1 VRPEPG
7 SNSHKKCLNS
17 QKTVKLNK
25 INSLLAIACMLFASI
40 NRSAL
45 HIGSFACFV
54 QFSKV
59 YIVAF

>member
-25 INSLLAIACMLFASI
+25 IDSLLAIACMLFASI
-40 NRSAL
+40 KEASYTLVRLLALFSFQRST
-45 HIGSFACFV
+45 
-54 QFSKV
+54 
-59 YIVAF
+59 

>member
-1 VRPEPG
+1 VIRLL
-7 SNSHKKCLNS
+7 SSI
-17 QKTVKLNK
+17 KLT
-25 INSLLAIACMLFASI
+25 LLAIACMLFASI

-59 YIVAF
+59 YIAAFSNVSATLISYQLTF